1 MADFSLSSLHIKTAT
16 VQGSRAFFESTASP
30 GDILAQVVEVLNDPD
45 ESRKERVRALV
56 VLSNLARVEDERD
69 TLLDAVR
76 YLGEPFEQA
85 LIERETGAEQFSK
98 HTKCDEMHE
107 LVVLLSVRI
116 MDYRFSTADLLD
128 LLRNKHQLALATIES
143 SKSTSILSAPSCLH
157 RRRTSPR

>member
-30 GDILAQVVEVLNDPD
+30 GEILAQVVEVLNDPD

-85 LIERETGAEQFSK
+85 LIEREKERLQRLEGK
-98 HTKCDEMHE
+98 
-107 LVVLLSVRI
+107 V
-116 MDYRFSTADLLD
+116 ADLQATNADLEARLERLEAALD
-128 LLRNKHQLALATIES
+128 QLLTEGE
-143 SKSTSILSAPSCLH
+143 
-157 RRRTSPR
+157 